1 MGAACTQ
8 SQMVKQGF
16 MFRSDKLFSVAAAW
30 GGRGLGKQPGP
41 DDRGP
46 VGHTKES
53 RLDSGAKCNSSKGQG
68 HARVLFSLIM
78 LTAVWNMDLKR
89 GQL

>member
-1 MGAACTQ
+1 MGAACSQ
-8 SQMVKQGF
+8 SQTVKHGF
-16 MFRSDKLFSVAAAW
+16 MFRRDKQFSVAVAW

-46 VGHTKES
+46 VAHAKEL

-68 HARVLFSLIM
+68 HTRFLFSSIM